1 LKANLAASM
10 EPTPSYKLTFVFI
23 NSLILFVI
31 ANILEMTL
39 HECGHFLTALA
50 LHAPNASL
58 HHNYVNFDAS
68 KISVYHTILISSA
81 GPLVSL
87 LIGIIF
93 QVLCNHRVRKDLVFI
108 FQNYMSIFG
117 YIGFFGYVLIAPFF
131 EEGDTGYVFQA
142 LGFPL
147 WLVIGIALLS
157 FVVLYR
163 IMARLTRNF
172 VLICPFEVLEMH
184 YTRMMFMKK
193 AVLFPVFL
201 GIIITTL
208 LNLPAMVYLSL
219 FAPICRPF
227 TILWTYPLAVNKNY
241 PGLMYN
247 SDFKE
252 INRFSPIALT
262 FLVIIILIN
271 RLLVSGL
278 SF

>member
-1 LKANLAASM
+1 MSELMDQITNNKY
-10 EPTPSYKLTFVFI
+10 TYVFL
-23 NSLILFVI
+23 NSLVLFII
-31 ANILEMTL
+31 ANILEMTM

-50 LHAPNASL
+50 LHAPNVSL
-58 HHNYVNFDAS
+58 HHNYVNFDSS
-68 KISVYHTILISSA
+68 KISIFHNILISSA

-93 QVLCNHRVRKDLVFI
+93 QVLCNHRVRKDLVFM

-147 WLVIGIALLS
+147 WLVIIIALLS
-157 FVVLYR
+157 FIILYKL
-163 IMARLTRNF
+163 MARLTRNF

-193 AVLFPVFL
+193 VVLLPVFL

-227 TILWTYPLAVNKNY
+227 TILWTYPLAVKKEY
-241 PGLMYN
+241 PGLISNY
-247 SDFKE
+247 DFE
-252 INRFSPIALT
+252 DINGFSPYT
-262 FLVIIILIN
+262 VVFLAIMILVN
-271 RLLVSGL
+271 RLLVFGL